1 MKKLLLLL
9 IAITTVS
16 CNNTPE
22 PAKVVE
28 GTEAEANTATDPK
41 DFEELKSLEGK
52 WAGTLERTDGSSDPL
67 ILEYSVTSA
76 GSALLEE
83 SNTGGV
89 EMLSI
94 FNAHN
99 EELLVTHYCGLQN
112 KPVLPLKS
120 FKDGLFQFE
129 TDVKRS
135 GLNKSKE
142 AFVGSWFI
150 KLMPNDK
157 EMLYEY
163 TVIGPKGT
171 VFKATA
177 VMKRIG

>member
-1 MKKLLLLL
+1 MKK
-9 IAITTVS
+9 
-16 CNNTPE
+16 
-22 PAKVVE
+22 
-28 GTEAEANTATDPK
+28 
-41 DFEELKSLEGK
+41 LEGK
-52 WAGTLERTDGSSDPL
+52 WIGTLEITDGSSDPL

-83 SNTGGV
+83 SNTGWV

-142 AFVGSWFI
+142 AFVGYWFI